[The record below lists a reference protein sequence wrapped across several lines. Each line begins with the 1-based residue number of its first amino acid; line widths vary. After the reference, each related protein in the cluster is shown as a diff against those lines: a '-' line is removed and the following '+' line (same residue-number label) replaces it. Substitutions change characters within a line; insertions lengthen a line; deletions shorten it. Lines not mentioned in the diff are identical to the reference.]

1 MLVETLDALQ
11 TIEGCDSYNGARS
24 ASVMRPRQAMSSFI
38 MLAILMGSTMGCLGL
53 VPAREFM
60 ENLRES
66 PEMINIEEKINVD
79 HVFVTDLLDV
89 QSSTSYTGTFDFMV
103 DSDVTEIS
111 AYITAA
117 MALDL
122 ILPVPTEARYVEAT
136 LTDANGNQVWY
147 ELLTETKRP
156 AVATF
161 QEPLSEGK
169 WTLAIDARVY
179 GEEIGNL
186 YKDSFQVLIKV
197 DRECWQYP
205 PEIGCSYD

>member
-1 MLVETLDALQ
+1 
-11 TIEGCDSYNGARS
+11 
-24 ASVMRPRQAMSSFI
+24 MRPRQAMSSFI
-38 MLAILMGSTMGCLGL
+38 MLTILMGSTMGCLGL

-60 ENLRES
+60 EDLREP
-66 PEMINIEEKINVD
+66 PEMVSIIEKINVD
-79 HVFVTDLLDV
+79 HVFSTTLDNV
-89 QSSTSYTGTFDFMV
+89 VASTTYSETFDFMV

-117 MALDL
+117 MALDV
-122 ILPVPTEARYVEAT
+122 ILPIPTDVRYVEAT
-136 LTDANGNQVWY
+136 LTDANGNEVWY

-161 QEPLSEGK
+161 QTPLAEGK
-169 WTLAIDARVY
+169 WTLAIDARGY

>member
-1 MLVETLDALQ
+1 
-11 TIEGCDSYNGARS
+11 
-24 ASVMRPRQAMSSFI
+24 

-169 WTLAIDARVY
+169 WTLAIDARGY